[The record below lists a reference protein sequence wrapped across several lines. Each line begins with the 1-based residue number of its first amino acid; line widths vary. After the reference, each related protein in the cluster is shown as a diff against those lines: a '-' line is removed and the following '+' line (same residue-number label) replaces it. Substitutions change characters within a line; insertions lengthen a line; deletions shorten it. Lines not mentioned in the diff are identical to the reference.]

1 MSIHRQRSRKDLG
14 DAAGAFGHRLFEA
27 KKRRALLALAM
38 RRLALSSAGVE
49 AETGEEADASSP
61 GLGAFVLASSS
72 ALFDGRPR
80 ARLKRQHSQ
89 AAA

>member
-27 KKRRALLALAM
+27 KSEELCWLWRCGGWRFPAQESKQRQ
-38 RRLALSSAGVE
+38 
-49 AETGEEADASSP
+49 GEEADASSP